1 MSSTPPAVERTDRE
15 QQTVVYIVGAGRSGS
30 TLLER
35 MLGAFPGYVN
45 VGELVGLFHRT
56 VTEDERCGCGEPFSA
71 CPFWRTVGE
80 QALGGWDPERV
91 AELARLKDRVARQ
104 RYLPRLVVPRL
115 ATPEQAQELARYGEI
130 HERLYRVAAEQAGA
144 SVVVDASKGPAPAL
158 ALRRARGLDV
168 RVLHLVRDV
177 RGVAY
182 SWSKPDVERP
192 HATQDVHQHMAEFSV
207 ARTAGRWLRVEAE
220 ALAMTSLAR
229 HGATIRYEDLIAD
242 PAPTLQR
249 ALGDLGLPIPPQ
261 VDHVQG
267 QVVTLGASHGIGG
280 NPSRFRLGE
289 VRLRVD
295 EAWRQHLG
303 RRDRVLTTAIG
314 LPALLGHRYPVG

>member
-1 MSSTPPAVERTDRE
+1 VPSTPASEERPARE

-56 VTEDERCGCGEPFSA
+56 VTQDERCGCGEPFST
-71 CPFWRTVGE
+71 CPFWQAVGE
-80 QALGGWDPERV
+80 QALGGWDAERV
-91 AELARLKDRVARQ
+91 AELAGLKDRVARQ
-104 RYLPRLVVPRL
+104 RYLPRLVLPRL
-115 ATPEQAQELARYGEI
+115 ANAEQSRDLQRYGEL
-130 HERLYRVAAEQAGA
+130 HERLYRVVAERAGA
-144 SVVVDASKGPAPAL
+144 QVVVDASKGPAPAL
-158 ALRRARGLDV
+158 ALRHAPGLDV

-182 SWSKPDVERP
+182 SWSKPEVERP
-192 HATQDVHQHMAEFSV
+192 HSTQEAYQHMANFSV
-207 ARTAGRWLRVEAE
+207 ARTAARWTRVEAE

-229 HGATIRYEDLIAD
+229 HAATVRYEDLVAD
-242 PAPTLQR
+242 PGPTLQK
-249 ALGDLGLPIPPQ
+249 ALGDLGLPVPAT

-289 VRLRVD
+289 IRLRVD
-295 EAWRQHLG
+295 EAWRQQLAP
-303 RRDRVLTTAIG
+303 RDKVVSTAIG
-314 LPALLGHRYPVG
+314 LPGLLGHRYPVG

>member
-1 MSSTPPAVERTDRE
+1 VSSTPAAERTERAR
-15 QQTVVYIVGAGRSGS
+15 QTVVYIVGAGRSGS

-56 VTEDERCGCGEPFSA
+56 VTQDERCGCGQPFSA
-71 CPFWRTVGE
+71 CPFWRAVGE
-80 QALGGWDPERV
+80 QALGGWTPERV
-91 AELARLKDRVARQ
+91 AELARLKGRVARQ
-104 RYLPRLVVPRL
+104 RHLPRLVLPRL
-115 ATPEQAQELARYGEI
+115 ATPDQARELARYGEV
-130 HERLYRVAAEQAGA
+130 HERLYRRAAEQAGA

-158 ALRRARGLDV
+158 ALRRAPGLDL

-177 RGVAY
+177 RGVAH

-192 HATQDVHQHMAEFSV
+192 HATQDRHRHMAEFSA

-229 HGATIRYEDLIAD
+229 HAATVRYEDLVAE
-242 PAPTLQR
+242 PGPTLQR
-249 ALGDLGLPIPPQ
+249 ALGDLGLPVPAQ
-261 VDHVQG
+261 VDHVRG
-267 QVVTLGASHGIGG
+267 SVVTLGASHGIGG
-280 NPSRFRLGE
+280 NPSRFQLGD

-295 EAWRQHLG
+295 EAWREHLG
-303 RRDRVLTTAIG
+303 RRDRVLATAIG
-314 LPALLGHRYPVG
+314 LPALLGHRYPVR